1 MIPHNIFRA
10 YDIRGKY
17 GSELTAE
24 TARLIGK
31 AFVTFI
37 VEHNNIPNPRIVVGR
52 DNRTHGT
59 ELQNAFVAGLMEHG
73 AQVFKLEDSTSPMLY
88 FAVCHG
94 RFDAGANVSA
104 SHNPAEYNGFKLVGR
119 EAHSICGS
127 DIQKIKQIILDGKY
141 HAESPGRLEDTYI
154 EEEYYEKISS
164 IIRLKRPLKIVLDA
178 ANGIA
183 GKHYPELF
191 RRLGCEVIELYCDQ
205 DGTFPN
211 HEPDPVVEENT
222 SDLKKTVLEHKAD
235 LGISFDG
242 DGDRC
247 AIVDEQGKYHDAN
260 ESFVL
265 LIRDILSRHKGTSVV
280 YTVSNSLIVPE
291 EIKNHGGIPKMVPVG
306 HSHVEVAM
314 HETKALLGGEQS
326 GHFFVAENYYGFDDA
341 AYTAA
346 KLLEI
351 FANSNK
357 SVSEHYS
364 SIPLV
369 YAKPEFRPFCPDDQ
383 KFKVVENIAQ
393 ELGQTYRCNTMD
405 GVRVEFDDGAWF
417 GIRASNTS
425 PCLSL
430 CMEAKDSSRL
440 EEVFEL
446 AKSSL
451 KKYEIRVE

>member
-37 VEHNNIPNPRIVVGR
+37 IEHYNTPSPRIVVGR
-52 DNRTHGT
+52 DNRIHGV
-59 ELQNAFVAGLMEHG
+59 ELQNAFIAGLMEHG
-73 AQVFKLEDSTSPMLY
+73 AKVFKLEDSTSPMLY

-94 RFDAGANVSA
+94 KFDAGVNVSA
-104 SHNPAEYNGFKLVGR
+104 SHNPAEYNGFKLVGH
-119 EAHSICGS
+119 EAHSICGPE
-127 DIQKIKQIILDGKY
+127 IQSIKQKILDGRFAPMK
-141 HAESPGRLEDTYI
+141 EGSV
-154 EEEYYEKISS
+154 EEYDITEAYYEKINS
-164 IIRLKRPLKIVLDA
+164 IISLKKSLKVVIDA

-183 GKHYPELF
+183 GKYYPELF
-191 RRLGCEVIELYCDQ
+191 KKLGCEVIELYCDQ

-211 HEPDPVVEENT
+211 HEPDPVVEANT
-222 SDLKKTVLEHKAD
+222 EDLKKNVLENKAD

-291 EIKNHGGIPKMVPVG
+291 EIKAHGGIPKMVPVG

-351 FANSNK
+351 FAS
-357 SVSEHYS
+357 SEKLISKHYL

-369 YAKPEFRPFCPDDQ
+369 YAKPEFRPFCPDEQ
-383 KFKVVENIAQ
+383 KFKVIENLAK
-393 ELGQTYRCNTMD
+393 ELGQSYRCNTMD
-405 GVRVEFDDGAWF
+405 GVRVEFHDGSWL

-430 CMEAKDSSRL
+430 CMEARNPEQL

-446 AKSSL
+446 AKKSL
-451 KKYEIRVE
+451 EKYKIEIK

>member
-1 MIPHNIFRA
+1 MNHHIFRA

-31 AFVTFI
+31 AFFSHVREKYGI
-37 VEHNNIPNPRIVVGR
+37 EQPRIVVGR
-52 DNRTHGT
+52 DNRTHGK
-59 ELQNAFVAGLMEHG
+59 ELQQAFISGLLEHG
-73 AQVFKLEDSTSPMLY
+73 AHVTRLEDSTSPMLY

-94 RFDAGANVSA
+94 NFDAGVNVTA

-119 EAHSICGS
+119 EAHSICGTEIHS
-127 DIQKIKQIILDGKY
+127 IKQRIIDGSFAPL
-141 HAESPGRLEDTYI
+141 AEGSVKSLETTQA
-154 EEEYYEKISS
+154 YYQKLSS
-164 IIRLKRPLKIVLDA
+164 IISLKKPLRIVVDA

-183 GKHYPELF
+183 GKYYPELF
-191 RRLGCEVIELYCDQ
+191 RQLGCEVIELYCDQ

-211 HEPDPVVEENT
+211 HEPDPVVEANT
-222 SDLKKTVLEHKAD
+222 TDLKQAVLENKAD

-260 ESFVL
+260 ETFVL
-265 LIRDILSRHKGTSVV
+265 LIRDILSRHPGTSVV

-291 EIKNHGGIPKMVPVG
+291 EIKLNRGTPKMVPVG

-326 GHFFVAENYYGFDDA
+326 GHFFIAENYYGYDDA

-351 FANSNK
+351 FSASAEP
-357 SVSEHYS
+357 VSERYA

-369 YAKPEFRPFCPDDQ
+369 YSKPEFRPFCPDDK
-383 KFKVVENIAQ
+383 KFKIIEHIAQ
-393 ELGQTYRCNTMD
+393 ELNQSYRCNTMD
-405 GVRVEFDDGAWF
+405 GVRVEFEDGSWL

-425 PCLSL
+425 PCVSV
-430 CMEAKDSSRL
+430 CMEARETSRL
-440 EEVFEL
+440 EEIYEL
-446 AKSSL
+446 AKQSL
-451 KKYEIRVE
+451 RKHSVDLS